1 MVMIAIIILWILSI
15 LFGSIG
21 LNILISF
28 LMKSEILEV
37 LPEETK
43 NKFWFTS
50 IMLLWISF
58 LLFYAAITISGGM
71 I

>member
-15 LFGSIG
+15 LFGSVG

-28 LMKSEILEV
+28 LMKSEILEI

-43 NKFWFTS
+43 NKFWFTL
-50 IMLLWISF
+50 IVLLWISF
-58 LLFYAAITISGGM
+58 LLFYAAITISGGK